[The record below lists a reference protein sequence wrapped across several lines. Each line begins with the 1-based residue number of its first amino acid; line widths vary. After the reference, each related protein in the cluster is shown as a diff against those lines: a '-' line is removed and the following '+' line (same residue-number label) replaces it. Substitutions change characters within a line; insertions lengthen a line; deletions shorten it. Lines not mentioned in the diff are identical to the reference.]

1 MIWTDA
7 TTMASDETTGVSVWL
22 EGIGL
27 GPYAAAFARADVDL
41 EVLPHLTD
49 ADLCELGVAS
59 SGHRRKMLANLPVAR
74 RADRPA
80 DAGAELRYLTIVF
93 CDMVGS
99 TQLAVA
105 LGAEGFADLLD
116 RVYAA
121 VDRAAE
127 AFGGQ
132 VAQYHGD
139 GALTYFGYPEAL
151 EDAAQRGALAACRMV
166 EAVAALPVAG
176 SPQISLVAR
185 AGVASGLVVVDGR
198 PGLGPDRTGRAFGAT
213 VNLAARVQ
221 SVAAPGAVVLA
232 ETTAAL
238 VGDTIALQP
247 LGSRK
252 LKGIDTPVALYE
264 ASCTKPVEPG
274 MVLRTR
280 PFRVQL
286 SGRDAERA
294 VIERHWAKVCGG
306 GFSHVTVRG
315 EPGIGKTR
323 LVADCLDE
331 LERWGHGVKRLACHP
346 RALDIPFFP
355 FLVALKRDRACGSGD
370 AAALLNRLETAAE
383 GTWQERRQRRTE
395 TIAALAQ
402 HFAGERKPAALWLD
416 DEQWADPSTAGTLAA
431 LVSCRPSGLLVL
443 TTTRTPADTPS
454 DEGEIRLGRLRPDD
468 TRKIVALLLDGSG
481 KAGSPALINALVHRS
496 EGVPIFAEEL
506 ALDMRLRLDAEA
518 RSGQAGAA
526 TIIPPSL
533 VQLLQARIGRL
544 TVARPLMRIV
554 ATLDRSIPISVL
566 RDLWTAPGRL
576 EAALDELAAAGLAE
590 LTLGKGE
597 EENWLNIR
605 HQLIADCAYDMILK
619 RDRPHL
625 HSANA
630 DALAARRARGIF
642 VVPRLQADQ
651 LERAGRL
658 REAAVFWAEAG
669 RAASAQLAD
678 AEAAGLFR
686 HALDLV
692 PQLGPEDRDWS
703 RQFEADTLLALY
715 PSVTGAFGY
724 LPAGNE
730 LSARLATVSAGVGGA
745 DRVLAAL
752 FVQWIDRLVQGDIDG
767 AHDLVVGLSPMMLAG
782 NQDLHALVMH
792 RLVGSTHMFRGE
804 FPEARLHLSAFIE
817 GYRPEDHAEP
827 LRAFG
832 ATENLSTVLS
842 CIAAMEAITG
852 TSEGTDRAVAAAL
865 SAAQVTGHPHTL
877 CHTLAFGAALPAAI
891 RCDWSALAT
900 YGMRLSAIADS
911 HELGFWRH
919 FAAMIHGI
927 GIAATGAVEAGR
939 QRFADGHGALLQ
951 RGMRFMGPSFRFC
964 LAQATGPN
972 LDPAEIE
979 NLSRDLAKGER
990 WLLPSVRVLDA
1001 AMCHQS

>member
-1 MIWTDA
+1 
-7 TTMASDETTGVSVWL
+7 MAWDEATGVSVWL

-27 GPYAAAFARADVDL
+27 GQYAVVFDRADVDL

-49 ADLCELGVAS
+49 ADLRELGVGS
-59 SGHRRKMLANLPVAR
+59 LGHRRKMLANLPVAQRADR
-74 RADRPA
+74 RADT
-80 DAGAELRYLTIVF
+80 GVELRYLTIVF
-93 CDMVGS
+93 CDVVDS
-99 TQLAVA
+99 TQLAAA

-151 EDAAQRGALAACRMV
+151 EDAAQQGVLAACRMV
-166 EAVAALPVAG
+166 EAVAALPMTG
-176 SPQISLVAR
+176 SQQISLAAR

-198 PGLGPDRTGRAFGAT
+198 PGLYRTGRAFGVT

-221 SVAAPGAVVLA
+221 GVAAPGTVILA

-247 LGSRK
+247 LGPRK
-252 LKGIDTPVALYE
+252 LKGINTPVALYM
-264 ASCTKPVEPG
+264 ASCQKPVEPE
-274 MVLRTR
+274 MVLRMR
-280 PFRVQL
+280 PVRVPL
-286 SGRDAERA
+286 SGRDDERA
-294 VIERHWAKVCGG
+294 MIERHWVKVRDG

-323 LVADCLDE
+323 LVADCVDE
-331 LERWGHGVKRLACHP
+331 LERRGNVVKRLSCHP
-346 RALDIPFFP
+346 RAMDIPFFP
-355 FLVALKRDRACGSGD
+355 LLVALKRDRAFGSGN
-370 AAALLNRLETAAE
+370 AAELLDRLETAAD
-383 GTWQERRQRRTE
+383 GNWQERRQRRAE
-395 TIAALAQ
+395 TIAAVAQ
-402 HFAGERKPAALWLD
+402 HFASERKPAVLWLD
-416 DEQWADPSTAGTLAA
+416 DAQWADPSTVETLAA
-431 LVSCRPSGLLVL
+431 LVSSRPPGLLVL
-443 TTTRTPADTPS
+443 TTIRTPS
-454 DEGEIRLGRLRPDD
+454 DIPSGEGEIRLGRLRPDD
-468 TRKIVALLLDGSG
+468 TRKIVAHLMDGSG
-481 KAGSPALINALVHRS
+481 NVASPALIDALVHRS

-506 ALDMRLRLDAEA
+506 ALDMRLRLDEES
-518 RSGQAGAA
+518 RSGQADAA
-526 TIIPPSL
+526 TTIPSSL
-533 VQLLQARIGRL
+533 IQLLQARISRL
-544 TVARPLMRIV
+544 TLARSLMRIV
-554 ATLDRSIPISVL
+554 ATFDRSIPIPVL
-566 RDLWTAPGRL
+566 RDLWTEPGRL
-576 EAALDELAAAGLAE
+576 EAALDELTAAGLAE
-590 LTLGKGE
+590 LTIGTGE

-619 RDRPHL
+619 RDLPHL

-642 VVPRLQADQ
+642 VAPRLQADQ

-669 RAASAQLAD
+669 RAASAQLGD
-678 AEAAGLFR
+678 AEAADLFR
-686 HALDLV
+686 HALDLM
-692 PQLGPEDRDWS
+692 PQLGPEDSDWS

-715 PSVTGAFGY
+715 RSVTGAFGY

-730 LSARLATVSAGVGGA
+730 LSARLAAVIAGVGGV

-767 AHDLVVGLSPMMLAG
+767 AHELVLGLSPVILAS

-792 RLVGSTHMFRGE
+792 RLLGSTHMFRGE

-865 SAAQVTGHPHTL
+865 SAAQMTGHPHTL
-877 CHTLAFGAALPAAI
+877 CHTLTFGAALPSAI
-891 RCDWSALAT
+891 RCDWSALASH
-900 YGMRLSAIADS
+900 GMRLSAIADS
-911 HELGFWRH
+911 HKLGFWHH
-919 FAAMIHGI
+919 FAAMIDGI
-927 GIAATGAVEAGR
+927 SIAATGAIEVGR

-951 RGMRFMGPSFRFC
+951 RGMLFMGPSFRFC
-964 LAQATGPN
+964 LAQAIGQN
-972 LDPAEIE
+972 LDLAEIE

-990 WLLPSVRVLDA
+990 WLLASAQALEV
-1001 AMCHQS
+1001 AMGRHL